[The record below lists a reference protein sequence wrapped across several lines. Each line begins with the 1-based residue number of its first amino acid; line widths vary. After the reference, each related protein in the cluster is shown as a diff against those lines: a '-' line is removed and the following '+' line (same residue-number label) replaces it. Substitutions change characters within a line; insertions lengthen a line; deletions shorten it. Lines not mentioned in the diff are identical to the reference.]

1 MIFGYDDV
9 SLPEQKHRAS
19 WVINIAHTYKA
30 TTDVQPS
37 KKTTCFLRSK
47 QSVITSCDRAAGER
61 LRGTPGR
68 FTVRVSWERYRPASS
83 LVIIWRTSLT

>member
-1 MIFGYDDV
+1 MFGYDDV
-9 SLPEQKHRAS
+9 SLPDEKHRAS
-19 WVINIAHTYKA
+19 WVINIAYTYKA

-37 KKTTCFLRSK
+37 KKTSCFSGSQ

-68 FTVRVSWERYRPASS
+68 PTMRGSRGNDIAQPAR
-83 LVIIWRTSLT
+83 W